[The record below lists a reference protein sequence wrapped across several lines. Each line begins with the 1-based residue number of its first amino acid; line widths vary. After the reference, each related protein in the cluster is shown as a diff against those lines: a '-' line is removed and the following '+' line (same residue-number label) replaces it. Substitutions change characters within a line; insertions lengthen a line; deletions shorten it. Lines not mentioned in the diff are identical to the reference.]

1 MIQYITIAYDWEKLG
16 GQADNV
22 VTLLGVLF
30 GTYNVDKMHCDE
42 ESMGF
47 NLTPV
52 SLQDMDMAWNL
63 IHTISYLIEGVVL
76 YFDADVQLIAL

>member
-30 GTYNVDKMHCDE
+30 GTYNVDKMQCDE

-52 SLQDMDMAWNL
+52 SLHDMDMVWNL